1 MNGNIVEQNGKYY
14 KIVRTWIPPSE
25 NNSGDVIMGYEE
37 VRYVPTRKPLNE
49 KATFLKEQKA
59 DLRKMTKAQIIKF
72 YKEQSGQNDLSS
84 LKKEDLVNVV
94 AKHAMIVY
102 LGSNNNNNSNSNSN
116 NNSNGNSNSNS
127 TLGGKRRNR
136 KNNATRRRKN

>member
-25 NNSGDVIMGYEE
+25 NSSGDVIMGYEE

-94 AKHAMIVY
+94 AKHAIMVLYGEI
-102 LGSNNNNNSNSNSN
+102 NSNSN
-116 NNSNGNSNSNS
+116 NNNNNNSNS
-127 TLGGKRRNR
+127 TLGGKRRTR
-136 KNNATRRRKN
+136 KNNRRRKN